1 MSFAFSVK
9 LAICS
14 AVTQLSSIKWKSV
27 LFWVHLQRRHK
38 ETQVGLQVR
47 QRGTRRQQEIK
58 RKKKWEASV
67 CLALFWVAGKWKSG
81 QMSERSV
88 WEWLQH
94 AKAMSWTA
102 SYSPRV
108 TSVCIGMDSAGCFTS
123 QLNRASLS
131 NWGLRVQVSRACT
144 TTEPSLW
151 GMWVWLK

>member
-38 ETQVGLQVR
+38 EAQSVSKCSNGI
-47 QRGTRRQQEIK
+47 RGDSGRLKEK
-58 RKKKWEASV
+58 RNVKRVYVLRFFGWLGS
-67 CLALFWVAGKWKSG
+67 GKAEW
-81 QMSERSV
+81 SV
-88 WEWLQH
+88 WEWVQH